1 MNTHLARTARA
12 ALAALATAL
21 LLPAC
26 SGKDPQAGATHTPE
40 VGVLVM
46 APQRLTL
53 GTQLPGRT
61 VAFRIAQVRPQVSG
75 IIKQRLYTEGANVSA
90 GQALYALDA
99 APFKAAYDSA
109 EAAVAKADANE
120 LTVRLRF
127 ERYQK
132 LAASGDVSQQDRDD
146 VTASLSQA
154 RADQATARAAL
165 ETARINLGYTR
176 IVAPI
181 AGRTGT
187 SAFTEGALVT
197 ANQDSPLTTVQ
208 QYDPMY
214 VDLSQSAA
222 DLLKVRAEFAA
233 GRLRRADEHSA
244 AVRLQLDDGSEYAHD
259 GRLEFTGVSVSEST
273 GAVTLRAIFPNP
285 EGRLLPGMYVR
296 AQVSQAVDESA
307 LVVPQQAVSR
317 DAHGEATALVVGEG
331 EKVEQR
337 TLKVSEAGN
346 NQWRVSAGLK
356 AGDRV
361 IVEGLLNLRPGTLVK
376 ATPATATANATAP
389 VTTPVAAH

>member
-1 MNTHLARTARA
+1 LNTHQARTA
-12 ALAALATAL
+12 LATISTTL
-21 LLPAC
+21 LLLAC
-26 SGKDPQAGATHTPE
+26 APQDPQGANARVPE
-40 VGVLVM
+40 VGFVVM

-75 IIKQRLYTEGANVSA
+75 IIKQRLYTEGANVAA

-109 EAAVAKADANE
+109 QAAVAKADANE

-146 VTASLSQA
+146 VTANLSQA
-154 RADQATARAAL
+154 QADQAIARAAL

-214 VDLSQSAA
+214 VDLSQSVTE
-222 DLLKVRAEFAA
+222 LLQVRAEFAA
-233 GRLRRADEHSA
+233 GRLRRADDHSA
-244 AVRLQLDDGSEYAHD
+244 AVRLQLDDGSAYAHD

-296 AQVSQAVDESA
+296 AQVSQGVDDTA
-307 LVVPQQAVSR
+307 LVVPQQAVAR
-317 DAHGEATALVVGEG
+317 DARGEATALVVGADD
-331 EKVEQR
+331 KVELR
-337 TLKVSEAGN
+337 TLRVSEAGN
-346 NQWRVSAGLK
+346 NQWRVDAGL
-356 AGDRV
+356 ANGDRV
-361 IVEGLLNLRPGTLVK
+361 IVQGLLNLRPGTKVK
-376 ATPATATANATAP
+376 ASPLRAPAQP
-389 VTTPVAAH
+389 P